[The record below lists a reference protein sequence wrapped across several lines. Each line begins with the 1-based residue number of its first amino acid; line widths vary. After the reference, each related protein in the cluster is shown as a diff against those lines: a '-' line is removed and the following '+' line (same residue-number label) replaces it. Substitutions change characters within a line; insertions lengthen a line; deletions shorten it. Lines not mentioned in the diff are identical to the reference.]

1 MSRPTRLPIPP
12 KSAEVHQTVCQ
23 YCNVGCGY
31 TAYVWPDGEEGGA
44 AATENAFGVDLGVPQ
59 AMLAGLPYT
68 ETMHALHTRRDGSNV
83 NVALV
88 PAGGSDI
95 NRMRD
100 HSARGG
106 ANAQSTYC
114 VDRGTRERLKT
125 PLLRVGGALV
135 PVTWDEALT
144 VLSGVIQGVRDRHG
158 PDDVCA
164 KAFDHG
170 GGGGG
175 FENNYAV
182 GKLFFTGLG
191 MKMVSVHNRPAYN
204 SEVWGSRDRGV
215 HELHYCAEDVRL
227 CDTLVLWGANTYET
241 ATVLFTEHVLPN
253 FTGGNAAEK
262 AAAFGSEVIGPTK
275 VVVVDPRRN
284 ATVKYLAS
292 IDPTRVLHLR
302 PALGTDVVLADA
314 IARVTL
320 DRGLHD
326 AAFVAKRTDPK
337 TLAEYK
343 AKSLRE
349 ATSLDEVL
357 ADAERITGVP
367 RADIETAAAW
377 MAAPKGKAR
386 RRTLTLYEKGVIW
399 NQRNY
404 DTVAAVV
411 QLSILAGNIGRP
423 GTGCGRQG
431 GHQEGYVRP
440 GYPGV
445 RPPPNVD
452 NFLVEGKG
460 KVYWV
465 LGTNPYLSTPRAQV
479 VRSAVSS
486 RAAALTQAV
495 LRAGEPSGPEAR
507 AEAILKALGGGGLF
521 LVVSELYLTETAQD
535 AHLVLPAAGWGEM
548 NLTSI
553 NCNSRLLRLYARF
566 ADPPGDALPDWEI
579 MARVARRLGDRYRAA
594 GKTADA
600 ARFDGFDWKTD
611 EDVFL
616 AGAAEFPD
624 NHVDEVG
631 AESLPC
637 ETYAGVTY
645 AFLREVGQAGI
656 QTPVRRD
663 AKSGA
668 LIGTRRRY
676 GHKFATKDGK
686 FSWHGSDAWSGFPAE
701 VARYL
706 DGDRAKA
713 HPFWLTTGRTQRL
726 WQTGYHDQHIPA
738 RVAEVPLPFVEI
750 HPDDARALSLATG
763 DLVEAYNDEGHAI
776 LQVRVDDASPVG
788 TLFALQYHPLGTA
801 NALTSGY
808 TDPKTTIP
816 WYKGARVGL
825 RRLSG
830 DIGEARRSTTRHALS
845 DVG

>member
-1 MSRPTRLPIPP
+1 
-12 KSAEVHQTVCQ
+12 
-23 YCNVGCGY
+23 
-31 TAYVWPDGEEGGA
+31 
-44 AATENAFGVDLGVPQ
+44 
-59 AMLAGLPYT
+59 
-68 ETMHALHTRRDGSNV
+68 MHALHTRQDGTTV
-83 NVALV
+83 NIALV
-88 PAGGSDI
+88 PATGSDI
-95 NRMRD
+95 NRLRD

-106 ANAQSTYC
+106 ANALSTYC
-114 VDRGTRERLKT
+114 VDRGTHERLTT
-125 PLLRVGGALV
+125 PLLRIGGALT
-135 PVTWDEALT
+135 PVSWEEALT
-144 VLSGVIQGVRDRHG
+144 VLSGVIQGVRDQYG
-158 PDDVCA
+158 PDDLCA

-191 MKMVSVHNRPAYN
+191 MKMVSIHNRPAYN

-227 CDTLVLWGANTYET
+227 CDTLVLWGANSFET
-241 ATVLFTEHVLPN
+241 ATVLFTEHILPN
-253 FTGGNAAEK
+253 FTGGNTAEK
-262 AAAFGSEVIGPTK
+262 QAILGASEPIEPTR

-284 ATVKYLAS
+284 ATVKYLQS
-292 IDPTRVLHLR
+292 IDDSRVLHLR
-302 PALGTDVVLADA
+302 PQLGTDVVLADTL
-314 IARVTL
+314 ARVIWE
-320 DRGLHD
+320 RGMHD
-326 AAFVAKRTDPK
+326 TKFVSKRTDAA
-337 TLAEYK
+337 TFSEYR

-349 ATSLDEVL
+349 GTALDIVL
-357 ADAERITGVP
+357 ADAERITGIP
-367 RADIETAAAW
+367 RADIEKAAAW
-377 MAAPKGKAR
+377 MAVLKGKAR

-411 QLSILAGNIGRP
+411 QLSALAGNIGRP

-452 NFLVEGKG
+452 QYLIDGKG
-460 KVYWV
+460 RFYWV

-479 VRSAVSS
+479 VRAAVSR
-486 RAAALTQAV
+486 RAGALTHALQAR
-495 LRAGEPSGPEAR
+495 LEPTEPEAR
-507 AEAILKALGGGGLF
+507 AAAIVDALNQDGLF

-566 ADPPGDALPDWEI
+566 ADPPGDALPDWDI
-579 MARVARRLGDRYRAA
+579 MARAARKIGERYKAA
-594 GKTADA
+594 GRTQEA
-600 ARFDGFDWKTD
+600 ARFEGFNWKTD

-616 AGAAEFPD
+616 AGASEFPD

-645 AFLREVGQAGI
+645 EYLRNVGQTGI

-663 AKSGA
+663 AKTGELSG
-668 LIGTRRRY
+668 TKRRY
-676 GHKFATKDGK
+676 THRFATPNGR
-686 FSWHGSDAWSGFPAE
+686 FSWHGSDAWSGFPSE
-701 VARYL
+701 IARYL
-706 DGDRAKA
+706 EGDLAKT

-726 WQTGYHDQHIPA
+726 WQTGYHDQHLPA
-738 RVAEVPLPFVEI
+738 RMAEVPLPFIEI
-750 HPDDARALSLATG
+750 HPDDAHTLGVSTG
-763 DLVEAYNDEGHAI
+763 DLVEAYNKEGHAI

-816 WYKGARVGL
+816 WYKGTRVGL
-825 RRLSG
+825 RRLIG
-830 DIGEARRSTTRHALS
+830 DITNARATTTQQALS
-845 DVG
+845 DLL